1 MQYVSRQAMDVT
13 VGGRTTTLP
22 ANLDRLGPLFAA
34 GTTNGGRVTLRVHVH
49 DVSAF
54 AHLIGAESPTHAFD
68 SYRYQ
73 PLGAVVATRAVPPRR
88 VPLSQACGRYVD
100 HYTLAR

>member
-13 VGGRTTTLP
+13 VGGHTTTLP

-34 GTTNGGRVTLRVHVH
+34 GTTHGGHVTIRVHVH
-49 DVSAF
+49 NVSWF
-54 AHLIGAESPTHAFD
+54 AELIGAESPTHAFD

-73 PLGAVVATRAVPPRR
+73 PLGAVVATRDVPPER
-88 VPLSQACGRYVD
+88 VPLAQACGRYVD
-100 HYTLAR
+100 HYLPER